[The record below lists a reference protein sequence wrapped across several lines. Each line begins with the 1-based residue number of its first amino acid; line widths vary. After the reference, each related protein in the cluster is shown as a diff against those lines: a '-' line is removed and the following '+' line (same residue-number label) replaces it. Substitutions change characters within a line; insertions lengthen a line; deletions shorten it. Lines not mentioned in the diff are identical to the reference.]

1 MKYKLT
7 FPPTSV
13 TPNKVAVIRTL
24 RDLCPQLG
32 LKETKD
38 MVDLG
43 GTQMVDVD
51 DWLTSGFRIA
61 ALKTLA
67 NYGVFYEV
75 YRTIETDEPE
85 PEIWRPVKTDTLAD
99 LRTVAI
105 AALDRGEHD
114 IAIALIEL
122 IKKNS

>member
-7 FPPTSV
+7 FPPMNSTDKVSV
-13 TPNKVAVIRTL
+13 IKIL
-24 RDLCPQLG
+24 RVLCPQLG

-51 DWLTSGFRIA
+51 DELGEGACLA

-67 NYGVFYEV
+67 NYGVDYEV
-75 YRTIETDEPE
+75 YRTAHTDDPE
-85 PEIWRPVKTDTLAD
+85 PPTWQPVKTDTLDD
-99 LRTVAI
+99 LRTVAV